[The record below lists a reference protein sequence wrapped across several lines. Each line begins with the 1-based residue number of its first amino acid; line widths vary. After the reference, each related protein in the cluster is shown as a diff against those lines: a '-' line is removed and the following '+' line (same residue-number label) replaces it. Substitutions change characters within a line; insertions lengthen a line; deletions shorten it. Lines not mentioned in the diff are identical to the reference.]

1 VTNLPHSPTA
11 VPDYPLRFRPELK
24 EKVWGGRT
32 LAALV
37 GAPQTERRI
46 GEAWL
51 IHESMPVQ
59 NGPLQGRILADLVRD
74 FPQQMLGARG
84 AGFVVDGV
92 ARFPLL
98 AKILDAE
105 DWLSVQLHPN
115 DEQAR
120 AREGVPYGK
129 CEFWLVLDAA
139 PGARVIHGLTQRVS
153 PEELVRAA
161 RNGAIRE
168 MFDTVEVSAG
178 DVLINTHGMIHALG
192 PGLRIYELQQSS
204 DITYRLYD
212 WDRPA
217 SDGRALHL
225 DQSAAVADYEPVL
238 AHTIAP
244 IEFSSRSGTETRMLC
259 ACRFFAATHKR
270 ITDVETA
277 NTRGVSPH
285 LLTMLGGRGDI
296 VAGDMR
302 MPLHAGDSILVP
314 AGLGEYALIADG
326 EMRVVTGFVPS
337 LENDVVRP
345 LRAIG
350 CSNAQIVQLGGDGS
364 RSDLHS
370 FLNTRHT

>member
-1 VTNLPHSPTA
+1 MNTNSLP

-24 EKVWGGRT
+24 EKVWGGHT
-32 LAALV
+32 LETLV
-37 GAPQTERRI
+37 GAPHTDRRI

-74 FPQQMLGARG
+74 FPKQMLGARG
-84 AGFVVDGV
+84 SSFVVDGV

-120 AREGVPYGK
+120 TREGVPYGK

-153 PEELVRAA
+153 PNELIRAA
-161 RNGAIRE
+161 HSGAVRS
-168 MFDTVEVSAG
+168 MFDSVEVAAG

-225 DQSAAVADYEPVL
+225 QQSAAVADYEPAP

-244 IEFSSRSGTETRMLC
+244 IEYSNSAGTETRMLC
-259 ACRFFAATHKR
+259 ACRFFAATLKR
-270 ITDVETA
+270 ITDIDTS

-285 LLTMLGGRGDI
+285 LLTVLGGTGDI
-296 VAGDMR
+296 ICGDTR
-302 MPLHAGDSILVP
+302 IPLHTGDSILVP
-314 AGLGEYALIADG
+314 AGVGEYSLIASQDL
-326 EMRVVTGFVPS
+326 RVVTGFVPS

-345 LRAIG
+345 LHAIG
-350 CSNAQIVQLGGDGS
+350 CSPAQIAQLGGDGA
-364 RSDLHS
+364 RSDLAN
-370 FLNTRHT
+370 LV

>member
-1 VTNLPHSPTA
+1 MNTNSRP

-24 EKVWGGRT
+24 EKVWGGHT
-32 LAALV
+32 LETLV
-37 GAPQTERRI
+37 GAPPTDRRI

-74 FPQQMLGARG
+74 FPRQMLGARG
-84 AGFVVDGV
+84 SSFVVDGV

-120 AREGVPYGK
+120 TREGVPYGK

-153 PEELVRAA
+153 PNELIRAA
-161 RNGAIRE
+161 HSGAVRS
-168 MFDTVEVSAG
+168 MFDSVEVAAG

-225 DQSAAVADYEPVL
+225 EQSAAVADYEPVL

-244 IEFSSRSGTETRMLC
+244 IEYSNSAGTETRMLC
-259 ACRFFAATHKR
+259 ACRFFAATLKR
-270 ITDVETA
+270 ITDIDTS

-285 LLTMLGGRGDI
+285 LLTVLGGTGDI
-296 VAGDMR
+296 ICGDTHI
-302 MPLHAGDSILVP
+302 PLRTGDSILVP
-314 AGLGEYALIADG
+314 AGVGEYSLIASQ
-326 EMRVVTGFVPS
+326 ELRVVTGFVPS

-350 CSNAQIVQLGGDGS
+350 CSPAQIAQLGGDGA
-364 RSDLHS
+364 RSDLAN
-370 FLNTRHT
+370 LV